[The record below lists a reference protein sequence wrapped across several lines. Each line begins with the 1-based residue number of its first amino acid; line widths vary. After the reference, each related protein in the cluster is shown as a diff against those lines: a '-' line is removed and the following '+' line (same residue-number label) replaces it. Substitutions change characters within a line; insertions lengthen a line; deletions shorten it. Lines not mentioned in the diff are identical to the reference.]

1 MGRSEQAL
9 AKLEVLMQGE
19 NESPMAYGQ
28 RACRLFLLV
37 DEEDEHWVVEN
48 FIEGIDIYEF
58 RRKLQAEHHG
68 SKGISLDAA
77 IGRLKVLYKSA

>member
-1 MGRSEQAL
+1 MGRSKQAL

-19 NESPMAYGQ
+19 NESPMAYGE

-48 FIEGIDIYEF
+48 FIEGIDSSGDGFVLGCES
-58 RRKLQAEHHG
+58 ASDCGAGG
-68 SKGISLDAA
+68 SGS
-77 IGRLKVLYKSA
+77 GR